1 MLWHSQ
7 ASDAYKRDVWDKINQ
22 DKPYIIIGAR
32 SAIFV
37 PLTNLGLIVIDEEH
51 DSSYKE
57 SERQP
62 CYNARDLAIIR
73 SNFSNALIVLGSA
86 TPSLETYYNS
96 LINKYYLYELNE
108 RYGKATLP
116 KVELI
121 STNKISQSFN
131 KPVLSDSIMREIDY
145 TINKNEQVLILHN
158 RRGYSS
164 IKVYNESDEILK
176 CDSCD
181 IILTFHASRNEL
193 ICHNCNNKYSFDS
206 QENQYSN
213 KNIQ

>member
-1 MLWHSQ
+1 MPEIVLSSQIFQRFRQYFGENVLLWHSQ

-22 DKPYIIIGAR
+22 NKPYIIIGAR

-73 SNFSNALIVLGSA
+73 SNFSNALVILGSA

-96 LINKYYLYELNE
+96 LINKYYIYELNE
-108 RYGKATLP
+108 RYGNATLP

-164 IKVYNESDEILK
+164 IKVYN
-176 CDSCD
+176 
-181 IILTFHASRNEL
+181 
-193 ICHNCNNKYSFDS
+193 
-206 QENQYSN
+206 
-213 KNIQ
+213 